1 MHEYA
6 HAFAA
11 HKLGDD
17 LPEREGRLTLNPIAH
32 IDPIGTLLL
41 PALAL
46 FSPIAIFGWGRPV
59 RTNPINYTRRFSMR
73 AGEALVSFAGPF
85 ANVVMAI
92 VCAVAWRL
100 LTMFDVIGG
109 GSPFYVFLLTMVQIN
124 LVLFFLNL
132 IPVPPLDGSK
142 IVAWIFGYK
151 IDKVLDAISD
161 LGIVALY
168 AVLLLSGS
176 AIGWAANFA
185 FQKLMGGLGVLS

>member
-1 MHEYA
+1 KIAEVFLSLVTLILSVTVHEYA

-17 LPEREGRLTLNPIAH
+17 LPSREGRLTLNPIAH

-41 PALAL
+41 PALAM

-85 ANVVMAI
+85 SNLVMAI
-92 VCAVAWRL
+92 LCAVVWRI
-100 LTMFDVIGG
+100 LTGFDVIDYS
-109 GSPFYVFLLTMVQIN
+109 SPVTAFLLTMVQIN

-132 IPVPPLDGSK
+132 IPV
-142 IVAWIFGYK
+142 
-151 IDKVLDAISD
+151 
-161 LGIVALY
+161 
-168 AVLLLSGS
+168 
-176 AIGWAANFA
+176 
-185 FQKLMGGLGVLS
+185 